1 MLGTGTAVLT
11 HSKADLAPGRNAPTM
26 LALWREAGYQW
37 RPRLLDPL
45 TTVPRCILPLLP
57 GHTAWS
63 HLPHWAGQRFPASA
77 FCQARPRWPLGG
89 WPQWLRRTTA
99 ALDQTTQDAGRWRGH
114 RPLLVDGASGS
125 MSDTPALQESLGQP
139 AGQRPGGGGPVAP
152 LLALL
157 HAGPGCLME
166 IVADPWHTHDMARV
180 TALPPT

>member
-125 MSDTPALQESLGQP
+125 MSDTPALQEGVSKLWICS
-139 AGQRPGGGGPVAP
+139 P
-152 LLALL
+152 LT
-157 HAGPGCLME
+157 E
-166 IVADPWHTHDMARV
+166 EETH
-180 TALPPT
+180 PSE